1 MMDAPLSCVSDSFL
15 PHGQCLAWRPGM
27 LWLEAGSAAVIA
39 LACFALALA
48 LHHFSQRRAD
58 LAPRAMF
65 GAFVILMAALG
76 IAELAALVV
85 MWTPQYPVEAAI
97 KAATATIALF
107 TAALAWRGMPRALA
121 QPSPAALAAESAD
134 LRADLARATETEQEL
149 RRAHDELS
157 QKLSHCKDELSQAG
171 DQLRNEVLD
180 RRRTEQSL
188 RYTETLLRR
197 LHEDLED
204 HIAERTAELTKT
216 IAELEAFSYSVS
228 HDLRQPL
235 RAINGFAAI
244 LRDEHAARLDSE
256 GDELLMKIETNAAKM
271 AQLIDGLLDFS
282 RLARAEQTSREVDMK
297 SLAESVAA
305 ELRPQQSASA
315 IAIRIGDLL
324 PAIGDEAMLRQV
336 WANLL
341 SNALKFSSPKP
352 EPTIEV
358 GGEAR
363 DGELVYFVRD
373 NGVGF
378 DMNYVEKLFGVFN
391 RLHRADEFPGV
402 GVGLALTRRIVLR
415 HGGRVWAEG
424 RPGEGSTFY
433 FALPGPPVVR
443 RA

>member
-1 MMDAPLSCVSDSFL
+1 MDAQLSCVSDAFL
-15 PHGQCLAWRPGM
+15 PQGHCLAWRPGV
-27 LWLEAGSAAVIA
+27 LWLDAGSDLLIAA
-39 LACFALALA
+39 ACFALALA
-48 LHHFSQRRAD
+48 LRHFLQRRPD
-58 LAPRAMF
+58 LAPRAMI
-65 GAFVILMAALG
+65 GAFAILLTALG
-76 IAELAALVV
+76 VTELVAVLVLWV
-85 MWTPQYPVEAAI
+85 PQYAMEGAI
-97 KAATATIALF
+97 KAATAAT
-107 TAALAWRGMPRALA
+107 ALATAMLVWRRMPQALA
-121 QPSPAALAAESAD
+121 LPNAGTLSATNAD
-134 LRADLARATETEQEL
+134 LRAELERNAQTEAEM
-149 RRAHDELS
+149 RGAHDQLAA
-157 QKLSHCKDELSQAG
+157 KLAQCNDELGQAG
-171 DQLRNEVLD
+171 EQLRNEVLD

-244 LRDEHAARLDSE
+244 LRDEHGARLDSE

-297 SLAESVAA
+297 ALAESVAS
-305 ELRPQQSASA
+305 ELRPQPDAAA
-315 IAIRIGDLL
+315 IQVRIGTL
-324 PAIGDEAMLRQV
+324 PRALGDEAMLRQV

-352 EPTIEV
+352 HPMIEV
-358 GGEAR
+358 GGESR
-363 DGELVYFVRD
+363 DGELVFFVRD

-433 FALPGPPVVR
+433 FALPGPPVPR
-443 RA
+443 KG